1 MNPSTGLLSPDEFAN
16 GCEYVETMAT
26 ALIRMVWIDS
36 LVESGEAVN
45 GVEPSANLA
54 YVLTIARGFRDLRR
68 ELIARGMT
76 EPT

>member
-1 MNPSTGLLSPDEFAN
+1 MSQPTGLLSPAEFAS
-16 GCEYVETMAT
+16 GCEYVETLAT

-45 GVEPSANLA
+45 AVEPSANLA

-68 ELIARGMT
+68 ELIAIGMT